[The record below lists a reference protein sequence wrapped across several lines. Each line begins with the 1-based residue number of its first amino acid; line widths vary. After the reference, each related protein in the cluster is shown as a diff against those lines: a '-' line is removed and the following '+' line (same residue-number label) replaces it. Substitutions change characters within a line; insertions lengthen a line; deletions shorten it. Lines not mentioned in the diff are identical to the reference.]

1 MRYLMWNIS
10 NFFSMLWQIFAILCK
25 SYILIGFIVVLLFLS
40 LMILSFIVIHD
51 EFMEAINE
59 AMSEFNFD
67 DSTSSFIV
75 FFLFL
80 SLFILFAYPI
90 IIIGLLQSDDWYRGI
105 IMNVRD
111 KLNKLSNKIDLFP
124 ELSLCDKLQ
133 NRLIVFGVNIFN
145 WIKNMLLKLH
155 RI

>member
-25 SYILIGFIVVLLFLS
+25 AYISIGFIVVLLFLS
-40 LMILSFIVIHD
+40 LMILSFIVVHD

-67 DSTSSFIV
+67 DSTLSFII
-75 FFLFL
+75 FFLVL

-90 IIIGLLQSDDWYRGI
+90 IIIGLLQSDD
-105 IMNVRD
+105 
-111 KLNKLSNKIDLFP
+111 
-124 ELSLCDKLQ
+124 
-133 NRLIVFGVNIFN
+133 
-145 WIKNMLLKLH
+145 
-155 RI
+155 